1 MLSREQKDKEAILK
15 YLPLVKSIAYRIYK
29 HLPDAVDLNDLIG
42 YGILAVVE
50 ALPKL
55 DESKNPEG
63 YLRLRIKGAMYDY
76 LRSLDFGSKSLRK
89 REKEIKAKLEELT
102 SQLGREPTDEELIKA
117 LGYKPDAFYSDLQ
130 KISTSHLLY
139 LDDLF
144 KEGRSYE
151 EVFSSSVEES
161 PEEHAIKQDL
171 REKILKAI
179 EDLDQREKLVLQLI
193 FYEEIPAKEVAKL
206 LKVST
211 ARVSQIKE
219 SALSKLRE
227 KLKDMV

>member
-55 DESKNPEG
+55 DESKNPEA
-63 YLRLRIKGAMYDY
+63 YLRLRIKGAIYDY
-76 LRSLDFGSKSLRK
+76 LRSLDFGSKSLRR
-89 REKEIKAKLEELT
+89 REKEIKAKLDELT
-102 SQLGREPTDEELIKA
+102 NQLGREPTDEELIKA
-117 LGYKPDAFYSDLQ
+117 LGYKSDDFYSDLQ
-130 KISTSHLLY
+130 KISASHLLS

-144 KEGRSYE
+144 REGRSYE

>member
-1 MLSREQKDKEAILK
+1 MLNREEKDKEAILK

-29 HLPDAVDLNDLIG
+29 HLQDAVDLNDLIG
-42 YGILAVVE
+42 YGILAVME

-55 DESKNPEG
+55 DESKNPEA

-102 SQLGREPTDEELIKA
+102 NQLGREPTDEELIKA
-117 LGYKPDAFYSDLQ
+117 LGYKPEEFYSDLQ
-130 KISTSHLLY
+130 KISASHLLS

-144 KEGRSYE
+144 REGRSYE
-151 EVFSSSVEES
+151 EVFSSPVEEN
-161 PEEHAIKQDL
+161 PEEKAIKQDQ

-179 EDLDQREKLVLQLI
+179 EDLDHREKLVLQLI
-193 FYEEIPAKEVAKL
+193 FYEEIPAKEIAKL

-219 SALSKLRE
+219 SALGKLRE

>member
-55 DESKNPEG
+55 DESKNPEA

-89 REKEIKAKLEELT
+89 KEREIKAKLDELT

-117 LGYKPDAFYSDLQ
+117 LGYKPDEFYSDLQ
-130 KISTSHLLY
+130 KISASYLLS

-151 EVFSSSVEES
+151 EVFSSSVEEN
-161 PEEHAIKQDL
+161 PEEKAIKQDL

-179 EDLDQREKLVLQLI
+179 EDLDHREKLVLQLI
-193 FYEEIPAKEVAKL
+193 FYEEIPTKEVAKL

>member
-1 MLSREQKDKEAILK
+1 
-15 YLPLVKSIAYRIYK
+15 
-29 HLPDAVDLNDLIG
+29 
-42 YGILAVVE
+42 
-50 ALPKL
+50 
-55 DESKNPEG
+55 
-63 YLRLRIKGAMYDY
+63 
-76 LRSLDFGSKSLRK
+76 
-89 REKEIKAKLEELT
+89 
-102 SQLGREPTDEELIKA
+102 
-117 LGYKPDAFYSDLQ
+117 
-130 KISTSHLLY
+130 

-151 EVFSSSVEES
+151 EVFSFSVEED
-161 PEEHAIKQDL
+161 PEEKAIKQDL

-179 EDLDQREKLVLQLI
+179 EDLEQREKLVLQLI
-193 FYEEIPAKEVAKL
+193 FYEEIPAKEMAKL